1 MAHRIYPVLR
11 GLALG
16 LTLLALPAAAAQS
29 GAPEYSGAG
38 ASGLANLPP
47 VSFTSNKDP
56 LVRAIRGKSPE
67 RQPQT
72 DRDFPRGGLAF
83 HGVPARSAQ
92 GQGRLL
98 MAQAAGQTGS
108 NASGDSRTQLRMEL
122 ERIRQQNGG
131 AAAPAGS
138 SSFAPPPPA
147 KKKPGQPVTEAENAP
162 RPQTLPAAPADPKV
176 DRLTGQLLL
185 FSFRGN
191 SPVDPGTRTVRALLQ
206 SGVIAGV
213 VLGKENI
220 LGRGQLKEMM
230 KFLASAGG
238 TSRPFLAIREIGG
251 ASEAF
256 PAVKDFELWPSEQDV
271 ATKGDPQYAYSTYRS
286 MGATLASFGFNTNF
300 GPTLAASGNGTD
312 LAASFGSNPLQT
324 GVFAKTF
331 LLGHKEENVLAVP
344 VVDSSAHS
352 VRALKT
358 ILVSDPSIPVS
369 SVMKEGS
376 GIAPFAAYAGLGN
389 GARFCF
395 ATTAAASAG
404 TDIVSGFKRGCDVLI
419 LDSGADSPATVRDQA
434 ALGLGKA
441 IQVGEL
447 SFDALNAAAARAS
460 ELRHAS
466 QGEWAATAA
475 RAR

>member
-1 MAHRIYPVLR
+1 
-11 GLALG
+11 
-16 LTLLALPAAAAQS
+16 
-29 GAPEYSGAG
+29 
-38 ASGLANLPP
+38 
-47 VSFTSNKDP
+47 
-56 LVRAIRGKSPE
+56 
-67 RQPQT
+67 
-72 DRDFPRGGLAF
+72 
-83 HGVPARSAQ
+83 
-92 GQGRLL
+92 
-98 MAQAAGQTGS
+98 MAQAQAAMQAGTAGRNS
-108 NASGDSRTQLRMEL
+108 GWSSTASGGKMPGTPVHLRL
-122 ERIRQQNGG
+122 IRRAGPQKG
-131 AAAPAGS
+131 PASACYRGR
-138 SSFAPPPPA
+138 
-147 KKKPGQPVTEAENAP
+147 KAP
-162 RPQTLPAAPADPKV
+162 RPQTLPAGPADPKV

-191 SPVDPGTRTVRALLQ
+191 SPVDPGARTVRALLQ

-220 LGRGQLKEMM
+220 LGRGQLKEMV

-286 MGATLASFGFNTNF
+286 MGATLAAFGFNTNF
-300 GPTLAASGNGTD
+300 GPVLAASGDGRD
-312 LAASFGSNPLQT
+312 PAASFGSNPFQT

-376 GIAPFAAYAGLGN
+376 GIAPFAAYAGLVKWRPLLLRGD
-389 GARFCF
+389 GGCQRRRGHCEWLQARVRC
-395 ATTAAASAG
+395 
-404 TDIVSGFKRGCDVLI
+404 
-419 LDSGADSPATVRDQA
+419 ADSR
-434 ALGLGKA
+434 
-441 IQVGEL
+441 
-447 SFDALNAAAARAS
+447 
-460 ELRHAS
+460 
-466 QGEWAATAA
+466 
-475 RAR
+475 